1 MIRAANLGFPR
12 LGPRRELKKLLE
24 DFWSGASRRE
34 DLLRGA
40 RELRRSRWE
49 IQARAGI
56 EIIPSN
62 DFSLYDHVL
71 DTAVLVGAVPRRFG
85 GPDAGRLDLGAYFAM
100 ARGGPGAPVPLKMT
114 KWFDTNY
121 HYLVP
126 EFEPETRFRLG
137 SVKPVDEFLEAL
149 SAGIRTRPVLL
160 GPVTFLRMGKEV
172 PGGGPGRWD
181 RLDGLLEVYEEIL
194 GRLAAAGAEWV
205 QMDEPC
211 AVLDPEP
218 GLERAL
224 RRAYERLSGVSA
236 RLKIL
241 VASYF
246 GGLGE
251 NLGAVLR
258 LPVAGWHFDLVRGAG
273 EIDRILAEAPP
284 GRVLSLGLV
293 DGRNVWRTDLL
304 RAQVVLALVREKRG
318 AEFLQVA
325 PSCSLLHVPLE
336 AGRER
341 GLPPELR
348 RGLAFALEKL
358 EEVVLLARALNE
370 GPGAVREALDRAE
383 RAREAL
389 SRAAGAAAAAVPAGV
404 RTRRASPYA
413 VRRALQKRALGLPDL
428 PATTIGSLP
437 QTPEVRAARAAFR
450 SGRWTAERYRAF
462 LRERI
467 DRALR
472 KQEEIGLDLLV
483 HGEFERGDMVEYFA
497 EHLDGFA
504 VTEHGWVQSYG
515 SRAVK
520 PPILHG
526 AVRRKGP
533 MTVEWAAYA
542 QSRTARPVKGMLT
555 GPVTI
560 LQWSFVREDRPRRE
574 IAFEI
579 AHALRE
585 EVLELEA
592 AGIRAIQIDE
602 PALREGLPLR
612 RSGREEYLRWAVE
625 AFRVVSGGVRDE
637 TQIHT
642 HMCYA
647 DFREILPA
655 VAEMDADVLSIEC
668 SRSGMELLSAFRE
681 FGYPNGVGPGVY
693 DVHSPRVPA
702 VEEIEALLGRALEFV
717 DAGRLWVNPD
727 CGLKTRRWEE
737 VEPALGALVEAARRV
752 RKRLTPRGYDVENC
766 APPC

>member
-1 MIRAANLGFPR
+1 MIRPANLGFPR

-24 DFWSGASRRE
+24 DFWSGASREE

-40 RELRRSRWE
+40 RDLRRGRWE
-49 IQARAGI
+49 TQARAGI
-56 EIIPSN
+56 EVVPSN

-71 DTAVLVGAVPRRFG
+71 DTAVLVGAIPRRFG
-85 GPDAGRLDLGAYFAM
+85 GPEIERIDLRAYFAL
-100 ARGGPGAPVPLKMT
+100 ARGGPGAPAPLGMT

-137 SVKPVDEFLEAL
+137 SAKPVDEFLEAL
-149 SAGIRTRPVLL
+149 SIGVRTRPVLL
-160 GPVTFLRMGKEV
+160 GPVTFLRLGREV
-172 PGGGPGRWD
+172 PGGGPGRWE
-181 RLDGLLEVYEEIL
+181 RLDGLLDVYEEVL
-194 GRLAAAGAEWV
+194 ARLAAAGAEWV

-211 AVLDPEP
+211 LVLDAEP
-218 GLERAL
+218 GLGGAL
-224 RRAYERLSGVSA
+224 RRAYERLAGVSA

-241 VASYF
+241 LASYF

-251 NLGAVLR
+251 NLEAALR
-258 LPVAGWHFDLVRGAG
+258 LPVAGWHFDLVRGGG
-273 EIDRILAEAPP
+273 EIDRILAEAPA

-304 RAQVVLALVREKRG
+304 RAQVLLALAREKRG

-341 GLPPELR
+341 GLPAELR

-370 GPGAVREALDRAE
+370 GPGAVREELDRAA

-389 SRAAGAAAAAVPAGV
+389 GRAAGGAAAPAGG

-413 VRRALQKRALGLPDL
+413 ARSALQKRALGLPDL
-428 PATTIGSLP
+428 PTTTIGSLP
-437 QTPEVRAARAAFR
+437 QTPEVRAARASFR
-450 SGRWTAERYRAF
+450 AGRWTAERYRAF
-462 LRERI
+462 LRDRI

-472 KQEEIGLDLLV
+472 VQEEIGLDLLV

-497 EHLDGFA
+497 ELLDGFA
-504 VTEHGWVQSYG
+504 LTEHGWVQSYG

-526 AVRRKGP
+526 PVRRRGP

-555 GPVTI
+555 GPVTL

-585 EVLELEA
+585 EVLELER
-592 AGIRAIQIDE
+592 AGIRAIQVDE

-612 RSGREEYLRWAVE
+612 RAGREEYLRWAVE
-625 AFRVVSGGVRDE
+625 AFRIVTGGVRDE

-681 FGYPNGVGPGVY
+681 FRYPNGVGPGVY

-702 VEEIEALLGRALEFV
+702 AEEIEALLRRALEFV
-717 DAGRLWVNPD
+717 GAERLWVNPD

-737 VEPALGALVEAARRV
+737 AEPALRAMVEAARRV
-752 RKRLTPRGYDVENC
+752 RKG
-766 APPC
+766 